1 MSSFSVDEIGIDEVT
16 QKVHEQQLAIR
27 FDHPRRQDEPPQ
39 IGVVILRLLG
49 FGIVMLI
56 GINPD
61 EV

>member
-27 FDHPRRQDEPPQ
+27 FDHPRRQDGPPQ

-49 FGIVMLI
+49 FGIVMFI
-56 GINPD
+56 
-61 EV
+61 V

>member
-27 FDHPRRQDEPPQ
+27 FDHPRRQDGPQ
-39 IGVVILRLLG
+39 IGVVILCLLG